1 MEDSSVYKTYAFMCS
16 LTWRIVDGALIRE
29 CKDIAVP
36 EALIAVLEYAP
47 MSSEFDKAGEKI
59 TQLVQM
65 L

>member
-1 MEDSSVYKTYAFMCS
+1 MCS